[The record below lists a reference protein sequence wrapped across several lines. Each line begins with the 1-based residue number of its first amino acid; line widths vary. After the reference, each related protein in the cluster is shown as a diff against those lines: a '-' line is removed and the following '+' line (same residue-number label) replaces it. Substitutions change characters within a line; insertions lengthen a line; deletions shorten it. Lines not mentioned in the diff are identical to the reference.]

1 MAFVLS
7 DYEFERI
14 CERSELTCG
23 HNCRTCEAFQAN
35 QRYHNWDEEEDEDED
50 WDDGQGTHWQLILVN
65 LWLNICDIQNIAISL
80 HRDYKWDGLDNT
92 DFSIDSTRDSLTALH
107 YTKELSLSCTIPA

>member
-35 QRYHNWDEEEDEDED
+35 QRYHNLDEEDDEDED

-65 LWLNICDIQNIAISL
+65 LWLNICNIQNIAIYL
-80 HRDYKWDGLDNT
+80 HR
-92 DFSIDSTRDSLTALH
+92 
-107 YTKELSLSCTIPA
+107 

>member
-35 QRYHNWDEEEDEDED
+35 QRYHNWDEEEDED
-50 WDDGQGTHWQLILVN
+50 DDLILEEE
-65 LWLNICDIQNIAISL
+65 LELELFLLFELLFLSSL
-80 HRDYKWDGLDNT
+80 FLL
-92 DFSIDSTRDSLTALH
+92 F
-107 YTKELSLSCTIPA
+107 LSLSLLSLP

>member
-23 HNCRTCEAFQAN
+23 HNCMTCEAFQAN

-65 LWLNICDIQNIAISL
+65 LLPKFFNIQNYVVYL
-80 HRDYKWDGLDNT
+80 HRDYKCDGLEHGIFD
-92 DFSIDSTRDSLTALH
+92 RQ
-107 YTKELSLSCTIPA
+107 

>member
-35 QRYHNWDEEEDEDED
+35 QRYHNGDEEEDEDED

-65 LWLNICDIQNIAISL
+65 LLPKIWNIQNHVVYL
-80 HRDYKWDGLDNT
+80 HSDYKWDGLEHGLFD
-92 DFSIDSTRDSLTALH
+92 RQ
-107 YTKELSLSCTIPA
+107 

>member
-35 QRYHNWDEEEDEDED
+35 QRYHNWDEEEDEDEE

-80 HRDYKWDGLDNT
+80 HR
-92 DFSIDSTRDSLTALH
+92 
-107 YTKELSLSCTIPA
+107 